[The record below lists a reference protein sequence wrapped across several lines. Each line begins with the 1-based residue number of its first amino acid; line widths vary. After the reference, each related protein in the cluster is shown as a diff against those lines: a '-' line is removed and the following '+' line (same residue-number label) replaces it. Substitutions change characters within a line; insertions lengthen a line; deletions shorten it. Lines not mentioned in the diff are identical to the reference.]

1 MYRDTQYTFLENY
14 AYVWG
19 MWERLCIWGQKVREQ
34 TLCRMRVG
42 KLWVKA
48 LADLMLPRTCLVCG
62 RKLGLQEEH
71 LCLYCLAEMP
81 RTCFWNRSHNSMADK
96 INGLIQEG
104 LETAVEDGKAD
115 HEDQQRERYAYACA
129 LFFFQDEGDYR
140 NILYSLK
147 YGGNTAAGEH
157 FGKMLG
163 RKMASAAH
171 FADVDTVIPVPLHWT
186 RRWKRGYNQAECIAA
201 AVSRELGAEL
211 RKDILFRRRRT
222 STQTKVDVKQK
233 RNNVLGAFEAVKN
246 GYEPSHILLAD
257 DLFTTGAT
265 LYACYSAIRKAY
277 PSARISFATLGY
289 VGRP

>member
-1 MYRDTQYTFLENY
+1 MYRDTQCTFLENY

-34 TLCRMRVG
+34 TLWRMRVW

-62 RKLGLQEEH
+62 RKLGLQEKH

-81 RTCFWNRSHNSMADK
+81 RTCFWNRSHNPMADK

-163 RKMASAAH
+163 RKMVSAAH

-186 RRWKRGYNQAECIAA
+186 RRWKRGYNQAEHIAVG
-201 AVSRELGAEL
+201 VSEAMGIEL
-211 RKDILFRRRRT
+211 RTDILFRRKRT
-222 STQTKVDVKQK
+222 ATQTKVDVKQK
-233 RNNVLGAFEAVKN
+233 RRNVLGAFEMVKN
-246 GYEPSHILLAD
+246 GHEPSHILLVD

-265 LYACYSAIRKAY
+265 LYACYRAIREIY
-277 PSARISFATLGY
+277 PSVRISFATLGF

>member
-1 MYRDTQYTFLENY
+1 MKR
-14 AYVWG
+14 W
-19 MWERLCIWGQKVREQ
+19 RIWWR
-34 TLCRMRVG
+34 
-42 KLWVKA
+42 A

-81 RTCFWNRSHNSMADK
+81 RTYFWQRSHNQMSDK
-96 INGLIQEG
+96 INGVIQEG
-104 LETAVEDGKAD
+104 LEASVPDGNTD
-115 HEDQQRERYAYACA
+115 RRMLERYAYACA

-163 RKMASAAH
+163 RKMASAEH

-186 RRWKRGYNQAECIAA
+186 RRWERGYNQAECIAEA
-201 AVSRELGAEL
+201 IARELGAEL
-211 RKDILFRRRRT
+211 HTDILYRRRRT

-233 RNNVLGAFEAVKN
+233 RRNVLGAFEAVKN
-246 GYEPSHILLAD
+246 NHEPSHILLVD

-265 LYACYSAIRKAY
+265 LYACYRAIREIY
-277 PSARISFATLGY
+277 PSVRISFVTLGY

>member
-1 MYRDTQYTFLENY
+1 MKR
-14 AYVWG
+14 W
-19 MWERLCIWGQKVREQ
+19 RIWWR
-34 TLCRMRVG
+34 
-42 KLWVKA
+42 A

-81 RTCFWNRSHNSMADK
+81 RTYFWDRSHNSMADK
-96 INGLIQEG
+96 INGVIQEW
-104 LETAVEDGKAD
+104 LENDFPTEPDGK
-115 HEDQQRERYAYACA
+115 EIPLGRLRERYAYACA

-147 YGGNTAAGEH
+147 YNGNTAAGEH

-163 RKMASAAH
+163 RKMVSAAH

-186 RRWKRGYNQAECIAA
+186 RRWKRGYNQAEHIAVG
-201 AVSRELGAEL
+201 VSEAMGIEL
-211 RKDILFRRRRT
+211 RNDILFRRKRT
-222 STQTKVDVKQK
+222 ATQTKVDVKQK
-233 RNNVLGAFEAVKN
+233 RRNVLGAFEAVKN
-246 GYEPSHILLAD
+246 GHEPSHILLVD

-265 LYACYSAIRKAY
+265 LYACYRAIREIY
-277 PSARISFATLGY
+277 PSIRISFATLGF

>member
-1 MYRDTQYTFLENY
+1 MKR
-14 AYVWG
+14 W
-19 MWERLCIWGQKVREQ
+19 RIWGR
-34 TLCRMRVG
+34 
-42 KLWVKA
+42 A

-81 RTCFWNRSHNSMADK
+81 RTYFWDRSHNSMADK
-96 INGLIQEG
+96 INGIIQEG
-104 LETAVEDGKAD
+104 IEASVPDGNTD
-115 HEDQQRERYAYACA
+115 RRMLERYAYACS

-163 RKMASAAH
+163 RKMTSAEH

-186 RRWKRGYNQAECIAA
+186 RRWKRGYNQAEYIAE
-201 AVSRELGAEL
+201 AVAHELGAEL
-211 RKDILFRRRRT
+211 HTDILYRRRRT

-233 RNNVLGAFEAVKN
+233 RRNVLGAFEAAKN
-246 GYEPSHILLAD
+246 DHEPSHILLVD
-257 DLFTTGAT
+257 DLFTTGST
-265 LYACYSAIRKAY
+265 LHACFVALREVFP
-277 PSARISFATLGY
+277 PSVRISVATLGF
-289 VGRP
+289 VGGA

>member
-1 MYRDTQYTFLENY
+1 MFAAMTRRED
-14 AYVWG
+14 
-19 MWERLCIWGQKVREQ
+19 IWGR
-34 TLCRMRVG
+34 
-42 KLWVKA
+42 A

-81 RTCFWNRSHNSMADK
+81 RTYFWDRSHNPMADK

-104 LETAVEDGKAD
+104 LEASVPDGNTD
-115 HEDQQRERYAYACA
+115 RRMLERYAYACS
-129 LFFFQDEGDYR
+129 LFFFQDEGNYR

-147 YGGNTAAGEH
+147 YNGNTAAGKY

-163 RKMASAAH
+163 RKMASAEH
-171 FADVDTVIPVPLHWT
+171 FANVDAVIPVPLHWT
-186 RRWKRGYNQAECIAA
+186 RRWKRGYNQAECIAEGIA
-201 AVSRELGAEL
+201 HELGAGL
-211 RKDILFRRRRT
+211 HTDILYRQRRT

-233 RNNVLGAFEAVKN
+233 RCNVLGAFEAVKN
-246 GYEPSHILLAD
+246 GHELTHILLID

-265 LYACYSAIRKAY
+265 LYACYRAIREIY
-277 PSARISFATLGY
+277 PSVKISFATLGF

>member
-1 MYRDTQYTFLENY
+1 MKR
-14 AYVWG
+14 W
-19 MWERLCIWGQKVREQ
+19 RIWWR
-34 TLCRMRVG
+34 
-42 KLWVKA
+42 A

-81 RTCFWNRSHNSMADK
+81 RTYFWDRSHNSMADK
-96 INGLIQEG
+96 INGIIQEG
-104 LETAVEDGKAD
+104 IEASVPDGNTD
-115 HEDQQRERYAYACA
+115 RRMLERYAYACA

-211 RKDILFRRRRT
+211 HTDMLYRRRRT

-233 RNNVLGAFEAVKN
+233 RSNVLGAFEAVKN

-265 LYACYSAIRKAY
+265 LYACYSAIREAY

>member
-1 MYRDTQYTFLENY
+1 MKRWRILGR
-14 AYVWG
+14 A
-19 MWERLCIWGQKVREQ
+19 M
-34 TLCRMRVG
+34 
-42 KLWVKA
+42 
-48 LADLMLPRTCLVCG
+48 ADLMLPRTCLVCG

-81 RTCFWNRSHNSMADK
+81 RTYFWDRSHNPMADK
-96 INGLIQEG
+96 INGVIQEG
-104 LETAVEDGKAD
+104 LETAAADGD
-115 HEDQQRERYAYACA
+115 YDTPDWQLERYAYACA

-163 RKMASAAH
+163 RKMVSAAH

-186 RRWKRGYNQAECIAA
+186 RRWKRGYNQAEHIAVG
-201 AVSRELGAEL
+201 VSEAMGIEL
-211 RKDILFRRRRT
+211 RTDILFRRKRT
-222 STQTKVDVKQK
+222 ATQTKVDVKQK
-233 RNNVLGAFEAVKN
+233 RRNVLGAFEAVKN
-246 GYEPSHILLAD
+246 DHEPSHILLVD

-265 LYACYSAIRKAY
+265 LYACYSAIREIY